1 MNFETIEFEI
11 REDGIGVLSLNRPDH
26 YNAISSQMVMDLH
39 KVFDHLLTNLDC
51 RVVILQGKGK
61 HFCAGLDLKEAAVL
75 WSKKI
80 PQDLKE
86 KYFFL
91 NTPEKLKTQLYFQ
104 EYLSQIIL
112 KMRKISQPIIALIQ
126 GAASGGGFAFA
137 MAADIRYASK
147 DAKFNNAF
155 IKIGLSG
162 SDVGTSYFLPRLIGL
177 SRASEILTTGR
188 FVDSI
193 EAERIGFISKIVQ
206 NGELF
211 QKGLELAEEL
221 LHKSPLGL
229 RLTKQ
234 AINLSMDAP
243 SLELMTQLENRN
255 QDLTSTSKDVKEGI
269 SSFFE
274 KRDPKYSLK

>member
-1 MNFETIEFEI
+1 MDFETIEFEL
-11 REDGIGVLSLNRPDH
+11 RENGIGILTLNRPEH
-26 YNAISSQMVMDLH
+26 FNAISSQMVLDLH
-39 KVFDHLLTNLDC
+39 KIFNHLLINLDC
-51 RVVILQGKGK
+51 RVVILKGNGK
-61 HFCAGLDLKEAAVL
+61 HFCAGLDLKESGL
-75 WSKKI
+75 LSSKKI
-80 PQDLKE
+80 PEDLKE

-91 NTPEKLKTQLYFQ
+91 NTHEILKTQIYFQ

-137 MAADIRYASK
+137 MAADIRYASN

-188 FVDSI
+188 FIDSI
-193 EAERIGFISKIVQ
+193 EAERMGFISKVVD

-211 QKGLELAEEL
+211 QKGLELADQL
-221 LHKSPLGL
+221 LLKSPLGL

-243 SLELMTQLENRN
+243 SLDLITQFENRN
-255 QDLTSTSKDVKEGI
+255 QDLTSASKDIKEGI

-274 KRDPKYSLK
+274 KRDPKYTLR

>member
-1 MNFETIEFEI
+1 MKFETIEFEL
-11 REDGIGVLSLNRPDH
+11 RENGIGILTLNRPE
-26 YNAISSQMVMDLH
+26 YFNAISSQMVLDLH
-39 KVFDHLLTNLDC
+39 KIFNHLLINLDC
-51 RVVILQGKGK
+51 RVVILKGSGK
-61 HFCAGLDLKEAAVL
+61 HFCAGLDLKESGL
-75 WSKKI
+75 LSTKKV
-80 PQDLKE
+80 PKELKE

-91 NTPEKLKTQLYFQ
+91 NTPEILKTQIYFQ

-126 GAASGGGFAFA
+126 GAAAGGGFAFA

-177 SRASEILTTGR
+177 SRAAEILTSGR

-193 EAERIGFISKIVQ
+193 EAERIGFVSKVVE
-206 NGELF
+206 NRELF
-211 QKGLELAEEL
+211 QKGLELADQL
-221 LHKSPLGL
+221 LLKSPLGL

-255 QDLTSTSKDVKEGI
+255 QDLTSTSKDIIEGI

-274 KRDPKYSLK
+274 KRDPNYPLK